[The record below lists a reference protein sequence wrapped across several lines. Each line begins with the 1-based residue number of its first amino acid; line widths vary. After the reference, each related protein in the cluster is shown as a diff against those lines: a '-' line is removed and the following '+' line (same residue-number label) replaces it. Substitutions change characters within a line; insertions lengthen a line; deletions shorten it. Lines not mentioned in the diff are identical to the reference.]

1 MLLLAPTLVKLAP
14 AELADAVRT
23 RFGSELRRL
32 GVFTQLCQ
40 VGAQACM
47 EACGADGR
55 LGVLVA
61 TEHGAL
67 TAARAALDG
76 GLRRGEPAMP
86 YTFIATQTN
95 LAGALLARRSHDMA
109 RAACL
114 YLEAEDWP
122 WLLRIA
128 RSWLAQ
134 CERVAVGWVE
144 EAAQGEPHRSHWCMF
159 VRQAAAPAIHCEPAG
174 AGTAATTGDWIARV
188 AAWRNAPGAPLE
200 LRGGHQGW
208 RFTSPELRPA
218 CRGRA

>member
-1 MLLLAPTLVKLAP
+1 MLLLAPTLVNLAP

-32 GVFTQLCQ
+32 GAFTQLCQ
-40 VGAQACM
+40 VGAQACL
-47 EACGADGR
+47 EASGTGGR
-55 LGVLVA
+55 LGVLLA

-67 TAARAALDG
+67 TATRAALDDG
-76 GLRRGEPAMP
+76 PRRGEPAMP

-95 LAGALLARRSHDMA
+95 LAGALLARRSHDVA

-114 YLEAEDWP
+114 YLEAQDWP
-122 WLLRIA
+122 WLPRIA

-144 EAAQGEPHRSHWCMF
+144 EAAQGEPHRSHWCIF
-159 VRQAAAPAIHCEPAG
+159 VGEASAPEIQCEPAW

-188 AAWRNAPGAPLE
+188 AARRDAPGAPLE
-200 LRGGHQGW
+200 LRGRRQGW
-208 RFTSPELRPA
+208 RFTSHQSSA
-218 CRGRA
+218 

>member
-1 MLLLAPTLVKLAP
+1 MLLLAPTLVNLAP

-32 GVFTQLCQ
+32 GAFTQLCQ
-40 VGAQACM
+40 VGAQACI
-47 EACGADGR
+47 EASGTGGR
-55 LGVLVA
+55 LGVLLA

-67 TAARAALDG
+67 TATRAALDDG
-76 GLRRGEPAMP
+76 PRRGEPTMP

-95 LAGALLARRSHDMA
+95 LAGALLARRSHDVA

-114 YLEAEDWP
+114 YLEAQDWP

-144 EAAQGEPHRSHWCMF
+144 EAAQGEPHRSHWCIF
-159 VRQAAAPAIHCEPAG
+159 VREAAAPAIHCAPAG

-188 AAWRNAPGAPLE
+188 AAWRNAPGGPLE
-200 LRGGHQGW
+200 LRGSGQGW
-208 RFTSPELRPA
+208 RFTSHQSSA
-218 CRGRA
+218 